1 VLCDPTSASDSGL
14 HLADMLR
21 QGAHEQRVH
30 SGDTLPPHRAKS
42 KGGSAHRHLLAVL
55 PVARELHKPVRAAVD
70 VADLFILLVALQRL
84 RRRVVC
90 ALHRVPARGA
100 APAATSRLPRRRA
113 EGPAPERRSSPLKAP
128 LPPRPSSAAAGQER
142 RAQER
147 CPGALAR
154 RWGCFQGYSD
164 AGGAT
169 WAPLRDG
176 LEEKLGRCST
186 ARAVLAHQGFEPKQQ
201 ETSCSSNGSFCLS
214 VWSTP
219 AAWSE
224 SGDRRGTRASCEQ
237 RSATIHWCAFVAALH
252 RHGQPSAGCL
262 AAARGFQHP
271 RGEIGGTPFAARRH
285 RVCVAPVCGAIP
297 L

>member
-1 VLCDPTSASDSGL
+1 
-14 HLADMLR
+14 M
-21 QGAHEQRVH
+21 
-30 SGDTLPPHRAKS
+30 
-42 KGGSAHRHLLAVL
+42 
-55 PVARELHKPVRAAVD
+55 
-70 VADLFILLVALQRL
+70 
-84 RRRVVC
+84 
-90 ALHRVPARGA
+90 PARGA

-113 EGPAPERRSSPLKAP
+113 EGPAPERRSSRLKAP